1 MITMGTNIQFETI
14 SPTNKKLIECPKFN
28 LTGKNEWNPSSVSL
42 VSADSTQY
50 QIQEPGFK
58 EQLLATIPITIT
70 KTTRFDDVLED
81 IPTRQTYYST
91 DRHSKISAEVIAD

>member
-1 MITMGTNIQFETI
+1 M
-14 SPTNKKLIECPKFN
+14 
-28 LTGKNEWNPSSVSL
+28 SL

-91 DRHSKISAEVIAD
+91 DRHSKISSGVLADRFGIGTNRENATLKTNVTKRNKIIFTPNQKEV